1 MSAAFARDLYD
12 LWALAKRNDIT
23 REAAEL
29 FVEHG
34 PTGSPPRSFMFDRAP
49 TEQEWTAQLASQTVL
64 RVTAAEAID
73 VVREAWAVAV
83 DND

>member
-1 MSAAFARDLYD
+1 M
-12 LWALAKRNDIT
+12 
-23 REAAEL
+23 
-29 FVEHG
+29 
-34 PTGSPPRSFMFDRAP
+34 FMFDQAP